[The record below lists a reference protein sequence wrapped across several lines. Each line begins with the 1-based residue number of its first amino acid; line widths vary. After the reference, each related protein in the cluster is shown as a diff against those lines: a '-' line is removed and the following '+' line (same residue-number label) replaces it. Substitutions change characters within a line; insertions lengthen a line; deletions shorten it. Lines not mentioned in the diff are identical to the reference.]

1 MARKQSVILTPA
13 EKKLAVG
20 NAREVLKAAKAD
32 LSNANKARKDL
43 DRDYNKAVKLNDKL
57 RTAAEKALLKAESDL
72 HKLVPPKAVPSPVGE

>member
-20 NAREVLKAAKAD
+20 DAKEAVKAAKAD
-32 LSNANKARKDL
+32 LSNANKARKQL

-57 RTAAEKALLKAESDL
+57 RTAAEKALLKAENNL
-72 HKLVPPKAVPSPVGE
+72 LKLVPPKAVPSPVDE

>member
-20 NAREVLKAAKAD
+20 SAKDEVKAAKAD
-32 LSNANKARKDL
+32 LSNANKARKQL

-57 RTAAEKALLKAESDL
+57 RTAAEKALLKAEGNL
-72 HKLVPPKAVPSPVGE
+72 LKLVPPKAVPSPVDE